1 MLYVQ
6 YSTVCHVL
14 PEILLKICR
23 PRLTHIL
30 TELGVALVG
39 GEVGGG
45 DAAGDAVG
53 VPPAALAEAGE
64 PLVPARVGT
73 ADPVE
78 DPADLVD
85 VGRGGLEGRRG
96 RRGPRAVLGRR
107 QEDGVELVVVA
118 HAAADVAAAGSAA
131 RGRGE
136 SSWAKLSLQ
145 EEIS

>member
-1 MLYVQ
+1 M
-6 YSTVCHVL
+6 
-14 PEILLKICR
+14 
-23 PRLTHIL
+23 
-30 TELGVALVG
+30 
-39 GEVGGG
+39 
-45 DAAGDAVG
+45 G

-64 PLVPARVGT
+64 PLVPASVGT
-73 ADPVE
+73 ANADSVE

-85 VGRGGLEGRRG
+85 VGRGGLEGGRG
-96 RRGPRAVLGRR
+96 RGPRAVLGRR

-118 HAAADVAAAGSAA
+118 HAAADVAAAGGAA